1 MGAWAWQGLAFS
13 ISTKRVTH
21 CPLLLTS
28 CRALG
33 TGGESRPSAL
43 LLGCLSRSFPC
54 SVCDGGCC
62 WGMALSHGVWREDN
76 PSVSTVLPQDPGPG
90 NLGAAGGGEAAVS
103 PSSYWSSCPVLG
115 SLLVSALGPSEYKE
129 ERRVLR
135 GATSLC
141 PLGSISLTLW
151 RDQKPLIFNLHKNV
165 RREKYI
171 YIFP

>member
-1 MGAWAWQGLAFS
+1 
-13 ISTKRVTH
+13 
-21 CPLLLTS
+21 
-28 CRALG
+28 
-33 TGGESRPSAL
+33 
-43 LLGCLSRSFPC
+43 
-54 SVCDGGCC
+54 
-62 WGMALSHGVWREDN
+62 MALSHGVWREDN

-103 PSSYWSSCPVLG
+103 PSSYWSSCPDLG

-129 ERRVLR
+129 ERRILR